1 MYVCLTKVGADVETR
16 EGTDVETGEGADV
29 ETGEGADAW
38 VVVTGRWSSSP
49 KVTRFLEATLWA
61 DDDLQA
67 TARSCA
73 GAFAAGFF
81 LAPGVDLQAIR
92 DSIEES
98 EHESK

>member
-1 MYVCLTKVGADVETR
+1 MRVRVRLTEVGADVETR
-16 EGTDVETGEGADV
+16 EGADV

-38 VVVTGRWSSSP
+38 VAVTGRWSSSP
-49 KVTRFLEATLWA
+49 KVTRFLEAALWA
-61 DDDLQA
+61 DDDLRA

-81 LAPGVDLQAIR
+81 LAPGVRAIR